1 MRHVA
6 FFRNMNLG
14 QRASHSPTSA
24 QLVGAFEAAGAW
36 DVLNVQSNGTVIFAA
51 EHPTWAARD
60 VLGRLQ
66 AETGYAGTAVVR
78 SDEWIRR
85 TLDEI
90 EPWWEGV
97 EVCLFDAREP
107 LPLQAPWGDDAS
119 GLNVFLLDAKHAI
132 TSWWDPGHGSPA
144 NAVLTK
150 HLDVPV
156 TCRGLRTMHRVHARL
171 LSLSIRDSA
180 AEDEYF

>member
-1 MRHVA
+1 MGAVTREQDQTMSTWTVGEVA
-6 FFRNMNLG
+6 RELG
-14 QRASHSPTSA
+14 FTVPTLHHYDEIG
-24 QLVGAFEAAGAW
+24 LVVPSERSAAGYRLYTEP
-36 DVLNVQSNGTVIFAA
+36 DL
-51 EHPTWAARD
+51 E
-60 VLGRLQ
+60 RLQ
-66 AETGYAGTAVVR
+66 HVVVYR
-78 SDEWIRR
+78 RLELSLEQIRR

-119 GLNVFLLDAKHAI
+119 GLNVFVLDAKHAI

-171 LSLSIRDSA
+171 LSLSISDSA